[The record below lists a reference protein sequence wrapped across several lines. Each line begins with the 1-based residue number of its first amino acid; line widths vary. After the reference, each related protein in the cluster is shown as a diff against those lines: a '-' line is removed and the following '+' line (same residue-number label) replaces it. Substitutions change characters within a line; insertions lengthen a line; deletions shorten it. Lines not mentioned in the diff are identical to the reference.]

1 MSDIGALELLS
12 KLVQFKSISSESNLD
27 ISDYIS
33 HFAVRHGGVVNR
45 FRSSDGRKE
54 SLLLSFG
61 PNVPGGI
68 VLSGHMDV
76 VPVDQ
81 RWTFDPFLLREADDK
96 LFARGAVDMKGF
108 LAIALTA
115 ATSVHPTRLSRPV
128 YVALSYDEEV
138 SCAGVQPIVAF
149 LRSQVPTPA
158 AVVVGEPTE
167 MRLVAA
173 HKGALDWLVRV
184 KGRAA
189 HSSLPHLG
197 ANAIHAAA
205 RIIGKVDEIAE
216 GFKNAPSASPDL
228 FDVPFTTLSVGVIN
242 GGVAF
247 NVIAPDCEFR
257 LEARIMEV
265 GQDREI
271 ADQVTNFA
279 DQVVLPRLQATAP
292 EATIEIV
299 EQFGIPPLVRE
310 PGSVAERLIGRQL
323 GTDQVEGVS
332 YATEAGYFQEAG
344 IPTVVFGP
352 GSIAQAHQPDEFI
365 TLDQFESG
373 RTFFEE
379 LVAAHAS

>member
-1 MSDIGALELLS
+1 MSDTNALELLS
-12 KLVQFKSISSESNLD
+12 KLVEFKSISSDSNLD
-27 ISDYIS
+27 ISEYIAQ
-33 HFAVRHGGVVNR
+33 FATRHGGVVNR
-45 FRSSDGRKE
+45 FRSSDGQKE

-61 PNVPGGI
+61 PSVPGGI

-76 VPVDQ
+76 VPVDH
-81 RWTFDPFLLREADDK
+81 RWSFDPFLLREADGK
-96 LFARGAVDMKGF
+96 LFGRGAVDMKGF
-108 LAIALTA
+108 LAIAVSA
-115 ATSVHPTRLSRPV
+115 ATSMRPTDLSRPIH
-128 YVALSYDEEV
+128 VALSYDEEV
-138 SCAGVQPIVAF
+138 SCAGVQPIVEF
-149 LRSQVPTPA
+149 LRSHVPTPA

-205 RIIGKVDEIAE
+205 RIISKVDEIAE
-216 GFKNAPSASPDL
+216 EFRNIPTPSAAL

-265 GQDREI
+265 GQDRAI
-271 ADQVTNFA
+271 ADRVTSFA
-279 DQVVLPRLQATAP
+279 REVVLPRLRATAP
-292 EATIEIV
+292 EADIEIV
-299 EQFGIPPLVRE
+299 EQFGIPPLVRQAD
-310 PGSVAERLIGRQL
+310 SAAERLIGRQL
-323 GTDQVEGVS
+323 GTDAVEGVS
-332 YATEAGYFQEAG
+332 YATEAGYFQGAG

-365 TLDQFESG
+365 TLDQFERG
-373 RTFFEE
+373 RIFFEE
-379 LVAAHAS
+379 LVAAQAH